1 MQKPPLQEQRMLSD
15 NTVLRRAQDVTYQ
28 SLGENQDTVILSLD
42 TGQLYTCNHTAEDF
56 LSAVDGTR
64 SFADIIELLAQQF
77 DAPPTQIQEDMSS
90 LAEQMIKEGLILP
103 VQQTDA

>member
-1 MQKPPLQEQRMLSD
+1 MLTEK
-15 NTVLRRAQDVTYQ
+15 TVLRRAQDVTFQ

-56 LSAVDGTR
+56 LAAVDGNR
-64 SFADIIELLAQQF
+64 SFVDIIELLARQF
-77 DAPPTQIQEDMSS
+77 DAPRRQIEDDINA

-103 VQQTDA
+103 DA

>member
-1 MQKPPLQEQRMLSD
+1 ML
-15 NTVLRRAQDVTYQ
+15 NEHAILRRAEDVTYQ

-42 TGQLYTCNHTAEDF
+42 TGQLYTCNLTAEDF

-64 SFADIIELLAQQF
+64 SFADIVELLAQQF
-77 DAPPTQIQEDMSS
+77 DAPRQQIQEDMKS
-90 LAEQMIKEGLILP
+90 LAEQMIKEGLILL